1 MPDYQVPQN
10 AAAPVSKSNPYITR
24 HYKKDN
30 RRTKKQQGSGNA
42 SPPLLRDL
50 LIMQEGMKSVKG
62 YDQLAGETPNME
74 PKEGKQFSPQQL
86 ELLRKAILLIQQ
98 QQGN

>member
-1 MPDYQVPQN
+1 MPDYQVAQN
-10 AAAPVSKSNPYITR
+10 PNIPLSKANPYITR

-50 LIMQEGMKSVKG
+50 LIMREGMKSVKG

-74 PKEGKQFSPQQL
+74 PKEGEQFNSQQL

-98 QQGN
+98 QGN